1 MVWLNFTMP
10 NQTVKWP
17 KGLKYQNAP
26 NKFFSQKTTNNIFM
40 CLLAP
45 SILQNFLKILVLIQS
60 YEHLR
65 HFRAQNG
72 LFVLNKIFLVHTE
85 EPELRLCTTFRPKM
99 VHLPQTNFFWK
110 TITIILI

>member
-1 MVWLNFTMP
+1 MP

-26 NKFFSQKTTNNIFM
+26 NKFFSQKKTNNIFV

-45 SILQNFLKILVLIQS
+45 SILQNFKKILVLIQS
-60 YEHLR
+60 YEDLR

-72 LFVLNKIFLVHTE
+72 PFVLNKKFLVHTA

-99 VHLPQTNFFWK
+99 VHLPQAVFFGK
-110 TITIILI
+110 LLLSFSSSY